1 MAKRIKKPP
10 VRPEVRKRW
19 LKRYEEDGD
28 LPPQIAA
35 TDGFDVRTIR
45 KQIEMARREREV
57 RETRL
62 LVLRNATERHYADI
76 CQFAEKL
83 KAHVTGEDSI
93 SIFEDDPLWLALRQH
108 LPRSPLWN
116 LLNRRSTLLERLNGT
131 RGSLRTRLNSEVE
144 ADDRLKPVL
153 SSGGSDVVQGM
164 VKSLTFQ
171 VEQWSQG
178 RKGLDI
184 EVDFRVKRNED
195 GSFSIEYGSFQF
207 GNVNDEQQAQT
218 VRDVLADWQLKVV
231 SWEESDEMGRIL
243 AELQR
248 TRLKL
253 KDELNTITMRRI
265 VPGRCKYCPL

>member
-35 TDGFDVRTIR
+35 TDGFDVRTVR
-45 KQIEMARREREV
+45 KQIEQARQEREV

-93 SIFEDDPLWLALRQH
+93 SIFEDDPLWPVLRQH

-116 LLNRRSTLLERLNGT
+116 LLNRRGTLLERLDGT
-131 RGSLRTRLNSEVE
+131 RGSLRTRLNSEVG
-144 ADDRLKPVL
+144 ADARLKPVL
-153 SSGGSDVVQGM
+153 SSGGSGVVLGM
-164 VKSLTFQ
+164 VESLTFQ
-171 VEQWSQG
+171 VEQWSQE

-184 EVDFRVKRNED
+184 EVDFRVKRTED
-195 GSFSIEYGSFQF
+195 GLFSIEYGSFHF